1 MGKTR
6 ALHWRPAVAMAAMA
20 VVAGAPLAVSA
31 EEKAQVVR
39 DAETGQLRAPTAEE
53 AAALRASG
61 GKAAAAASG
70 QREIRH
76 KNGTVQMVLDNSTL
90 MYSVARRNA
99 DGSISQACVQG
110 EDKAQAATQAPASFA
125 KPLRPTATARTARG
139 AGYEEK

>member
-1 MGKTR
+1 MGKR
-6 ALHWRPAVAMAAMA
+6 SAMHWRPAVAMAAMA

-31 EEKAQVVR
+31 SENAQVVR

-53 AAALRASG
+53 AKALRAAG
-61 GKAAAAASG
+61 GRAAASASG

-76 KNGTVQMVLDNSTL
+76 KNGTVEMVLDNSTL

-99 DGSISQACVQG
+99 DGSITQACVQG

-125 KPLRPTATARTARG
+125 KPLRPTAVARTARG
-139 AGYEEK
+139 ASYEEK